1 MVKLEIPV
9 HTVPAGTVFQHVS
22 RLIYKG
28 APLYFGR
35 DKECRYDDPLKR
47 ARDYLQGLLQPVE
60 RKNGWQLAEVAGQR
74 VPYSIQHLLDR
85 ARWDADAVRDD
96 VRTYSLEYLADPDA
110 VLVVDETGFLKKRHH
125 SVGVARQYSGT
136 AGRIENCQIGVFLAY
151 VSNRGRVLI
160 DRELYLPRK
169 WADSD
174 EDRIAAKVPETVS
187 FATKP
192 ELAWRMIERAV
203 AADVPFRWVT
213 GDEVYGNHRRL
224 RLWLEQQ
231 QICHV
236 LALASNQYVWL
247 PRMRQVTV
255 QALAATASA
264 ADWVRLAAGNGAEGP
279 RLYDWAR
286 LPLLSWQI
294 PGERWLLL
302 RRSLVNPQEIACYIA
317 YVPRGCPLEGMVRV
331 AGSCWAI
338 EESFEVAKGEVGLD
352 QYEVRSWHGWYRHI
366 TLAMTAHAYL
376 TVLYAISAQ
385 RPMFKK
391 RPATTPCSF
400 GSNSDYIGAAERSGT
415 AQVDMADTRTG
426 ASLPRIH
433 HPLVTLA
440 TTSSIHRHP
449 LSWRRR
455 MRAA

>member
-1 MVKLEIPV
+1 MDAVIQKYRQESRMWQRTLDDLLERI
-9 HTVPAGTVFQHVS
+9 G
-22 RLIYKG
+22 RC
-28 APLYFGR
+28 FGR
-35 DKECRYDDPLKR
+35 KEMQQR

-60 RKNGWQLAEVAGQR
+60 RKNGWQLAEVTGQR

-96 VRTYSLEYLADPDA
+96 TRSYALEYLADPDA
-110 VLVVDETGFLKKRHH
+110 VLVVDETGFLKKGHH

-160 DRELYLPRK
+160 DRELYLPRE
-169 WADSD
+169 WTDSD

-192 ELAWRMIERAV
+192 ELARRMIERAA
-203 AADVPFRWVT
+203 AADVPFHWVT

-231 QICHV
+231 QIWHV

-247 PRMRQVTV
+247 PEIRQVTV

-264 ADWVRLAAGNGAEGP
+264 ADWVRLAAGDGAKGP

-302 RRSLVNPQEIACYIA
+302 RRSLANPQEIAYYIA
-317 YVPRGCPLEGMVRV
+317 YVPRGCPLEAMVRV
-331 AGSCWAI
+331 AGSRWAI
-338 EESFEVAKGEVGLD
+338 EECFEAAKGEVGLD

-391 RPATTPCSF
+391 K
-400 GSNSDYIGAAERSGT
+400 
-415 AQVDMADTRTG
+415 TRYD
-426 ASLPRIH
+426 AMQLWKQQRLH
-433 HPLVTLA
+433 
-440 TTSSIHRHP
+440 
-449 LSWRRR
+449 
-455 MRAA
+455 